1 MKRDKTHTNNTTMKK
16 SELKQ
21 LIREVIEEVME
32 QQATENFAVNG
43 KQVDV
48 QSIQIDGVRA
58 GDYSDAH
65 ISSAAFTDGVELN
78 DKELDQL
85 NSMAGEWIAQK
96 AIEGDV

>member
-1 MKRDKTHTNNTTMKK
+1 MTRKQ
-16 SELKQ
+16 LKQ
-21 LIREVIEEVME
+21 LIRETIEEVME
-32 QQATENFAVNG
+32 QQATENFVVSG

-58 GDYSDAH
+58 GDYSDAY

-85 NSMAGEWIAQK
+85 NSMAKDWVAQK
-96 AIEGDV
+96 AIDGDV